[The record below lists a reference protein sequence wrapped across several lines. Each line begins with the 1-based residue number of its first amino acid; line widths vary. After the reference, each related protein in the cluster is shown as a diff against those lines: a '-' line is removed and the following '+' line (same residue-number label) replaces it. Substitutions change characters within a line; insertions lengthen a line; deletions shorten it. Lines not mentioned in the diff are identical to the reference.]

1 MKNVLITRQVQAPV
15 LAALEAVHKVAVR
28 DATDGMS
35 DDEMIA
41 ALGRF
46 DAIVPTLGDN
56 FSAAIFDAAAAAGPI
71 RTRILAN
78 YGVGYNHID
87 VAAARAHGIAVT
99 NTPGVLT
106 DATADLGLT
115 LLLMTARLAGEGERL
130 VRAGK
135 WEGWMPGGRLGTH
148 VTGKT
153 VGIIGMGRI
162 GQAVA
167 RRCHYGFGMDVTYFN
182 RSAKTVA
189 FPARQAATLEAL
201 AAEADFVVVTVPG
214 GAETRHLVGADVFAA
229 MKPAAILVN
238 IARGDVVD
246 EAALVAALQAG
257 EIAGAGLDV
266 YEREPEVP
274 AALRAMENVTLLP
287 HLGSAT
293 LETRTAMGLLAAD
306 NVLAALAGKP
316 LPTPV

>member
-1 MKNVLITRQVQAPV
+1 MTKVLVSRPVLAPV
-15 LAALEAVHKVAVR
+15 LAALEAQHEVTVR
-28 DATDGMS
+28 DIADGMS

-41 ALGRF
+41 ALGQF
-46 DAIVPTLGDN
+46 DAILPTLGDN
-56 FSAAIFDAAAAAGPI
+56 FSAAIFAAAAAAGPI
-71 RTRILAN
+71 RTQVLAN

-87 VAAARAHGIAVT
+87 TAAARAHGIAVT

-106 DATADLGLT
+106 DATADLGMT

-130 VRAGK
+130 VRSGN

-153 VGIIGMGRI
+153 VGIVGMGRI

-167 RRCHYGFGMDVTYFN
+167 RRCHFGFGMEVVYFN
-182 RSAKTVA
+182 RSQKSVDL
-189 FPARQAATLEAL
+189 PARQAPTLQAL
-201 AAEADFVVVTVPG
+201 AAAADFVVVTVPG

-229 MKPAAILVN
+229 MKPSGIFIN

-257 EIAGAGLDV
+257 RIAGAGLDV
-266 YEREPEVP
+266 YEHEPVVP
-274 AALRAMENVTLLP
+274 AALMAMENVTLLP

-293 LETRTAMGLLAAD
+293 LETRTAMGMLAAD